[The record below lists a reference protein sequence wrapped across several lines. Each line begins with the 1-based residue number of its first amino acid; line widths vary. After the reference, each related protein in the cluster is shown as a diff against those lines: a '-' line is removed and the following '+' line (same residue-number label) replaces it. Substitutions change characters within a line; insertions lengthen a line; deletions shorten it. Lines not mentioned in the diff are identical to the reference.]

1 MERFSSADMEKQ
13 EAVGGI
19 EEVVH
24 EFLMTIFGVSME
36 ADVGGPTRPTII
48 TPRSYGVNLVFIY
61 FPV

>member
-1 MERFSSADMEKQ
+1 MEKQ

-48 TPRSYGVNLVFIY
+48 TPRSYEVNLVFIY